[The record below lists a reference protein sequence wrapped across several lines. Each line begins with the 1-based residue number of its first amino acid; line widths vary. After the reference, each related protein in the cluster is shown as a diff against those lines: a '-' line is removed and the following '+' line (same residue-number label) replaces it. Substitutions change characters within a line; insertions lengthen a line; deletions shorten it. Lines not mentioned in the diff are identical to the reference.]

1 MKLKHKADVQKTKL
15 DRIQENTPVVIV
27 TQEAQPGGL
36 LEPRSLRSI
45 HTAQQIKQTDKHL

>member
-1 MKLKHKADVQKTKL
+1 MKLKLKVDVQKTKL
-15 DRIQENTPVVIV
+15 DQIQENIPVVIV

-45 HTAQQIKQTDKHL
+45 HTT